1 MKRLDLDM
9 EYLLYAIGITAAGFI
24 YNRYGSEEILPNS
37 IPSLKDL
44 ELQIVELRKR
54 KKDFLLKNNENFF
67 NTIHEYELTQEQRNV
82 VINDSNSSL
91 VIASAGSGKTSTL
104 IAKYLYLIKQLK
116 IKPEQV
122 LILAFSKAIQ
132 LEIKEKIEERGI
144 EGEVKTFHGLGKEI
158 IEFNNNAKVS
168 LGKIAEEDESKLL
181 VTENIQKCIDYA
193 SEIDPSIIHKV
204 IEFKALCPYHRI
216 ETFAKNQDEYNY
228 AISSYPFKRVKGRI
242 GEQTRPLRIPA
253 LQKGVYV
260 ASQEELTIANYLYIN
275 SIDFLYESEFPGDYP
290 YRPDFYYPEINLW
303 HEHFA
308 LDENGKAPDAFE
320 GYEAEV
326 SLKKLRHAESKQN
339 FIYTYSYQVNQG
351 NILQFISDEL
361 DKYGLKP
368 KQRPINEI
376 EARIKEIYNDSS
388 HDLIRNIIKM
398 QKGGPININETASK
412 LDSLSDQFR
421 AQKFKAIYFPIFNA
435 YQKIL
440 QENKDVDFED
450 MINFA
455 ADIIKNNHPKEF
467 NSSSYGNYKW
477 ILVDEFQDT
486 SFCRGRFLK
495 ALRGGGYFGGA
506 KICTVGDDWQSIYRF
521 AGSDLSQVYDFEKQ
535 YCLSNFNFVQDPDNP
550 SKQIKIPLREHQVDK
565 QTLRMSYYHMINAAG
580 TSDLNFLKI
589 PDIETEK
596 FFITKNH
603 RSDKSVVS
611 ISSDFIQRNPNQ
623 IKKNVETLN
632 LLGVDD
638 QDHIINFCE
647 CDNYSYTEIEKI
659 IRKIPKQSHI
669 FLMGRNK
676 HHLEQTEIKKLRKN
690 YPDYTIEETTIHK
703 SKGLEADYIII
714 LGLQEGLKGF
724 PRKMDDDPLIK
735 IFQPKDD
742 QFPDAEERR
751 VMYVAMSR
759 ARYGIYMCFKPTS
772 RSEFLIEI
780 EDIAFNHN
788 IAINMFNF
796 STVTKECPECR
807 KNGNRGTMTPQTNHH
822 QVANTNSDA
831 RIFLT
836 CNYSRK
842 HQDALSCKHTEN
854 DVHCYQCKEIGINS
868 FLSTKKINQEWFVFC
883 PFEKCGLKIP
893 FFEFRSVIQNRRD
906 LSLPYHSK

>member
-9 EYLLYAIGITAAGFI
+9 EYLLYALGITAAGFI

-122 LILAFSKAIQ
+122 LILAFSKPIQ
-132 LEIKEKIEERGI
+132 LEIKEKILARGI
-144 EGEVKTFHGLGKEI
+144 TAEVKTFHGLGKEI
-158 IEFNNNAKVS
+158 IEFNNGSKFS
-168 LGKIAEEDESKLL
+168 LGKIAKEDESKLL
-181 VTENIQKCIDYA
+181 TTENMQKCIDRA
-193 SEIDPSIIHKV
+193 SEIDPLIMHKV
-204 IEFKALCPYHRI
+204 VAFKALCPYHRI

-228 AISSYPFKRVKGRI
+228 AISSYPFKRVKGRV
-242 GEQTRPLRIPA
+242 GEQTRPLVIPA

-260 ASQEELTIANYLYIN
+260 ASQEELTIANFLYIN
-275 SIDFLYESEFPGDYP
+275 SIDFLYETEFPGDYP
-290 YRPDFYYPEINLW
+290 YRPDFYYPEIDLW

-308 LDENGKAPDAFE
+308 LDKNGKAPAAFV

-326 SLKKLRHAESKQN
+326 KLKKLRHEESKQN
-339 FIYTYSYQVNQG
+339 FMYTYSYQVNQG
-351 NILQFISDEL
+351 NILQSISDEL
-361 DKYGLKP
+361 EKNGLKL
-368 KQRPINEI
+368 KQRPIEEI
-376 EARIKEIYNDSS
+376 EARIQEIYKDSS
-388 HDLIRNIIKM
+388 YSLIRSIIKM

-412 LDSLSDQFR
+412 LDLLTDQFR
-421 AQKFKAIYFPIFNA
+421 AQKFKEIYFPIFNA

-440 QENKDVDFED
+440 HENHNIDFED
-450 MINFA
+450 MINLA
-455 ADIIKNNHPKEF
+455 ADLIKNNHPKEL

-477 ILVDEFQDT
+477 ILIDEFQDT
-486 SFCRGRFLK
+486 SFCRGNFLK
-495 ALRGGGYFGGA
+495 SLRGGGHFGGA
-506 KICTVGDDWQSIYRF
+506 KICAVGDDWQSIYRF
-521 AGSDLSQVYDFEKQ
+521 AGSDLSQVYDFNKQ
-535 YCLSNFNFVQDPDNP
+535 YGLSNFNFIQDPHNP
-550 SKQIKIPLREHQVDK
+550 SKQNKIWLKETGVDK
-565 QTLRMSYYHMINAAG
+565 QTLRMSYHHMINAAG
-580 TSDLNFLKI
+580 QNSSNFLKI

-603 RSDKSVVS
+603 RSDKSIVS
-611 ISSDFIQRNPNQ
+611 ISSDFIQVNPNQ
-623 IKKNVETLN
+623 IKKNVKTLD
-632 LLGVDD
+632 LLGVED
-638 QDHIINFCE
+638 QEKIINFCE
-647 CDNYSYTEIEKI
+647 CDNYSYKEIEKI
-659 IRKIPKQSHI
+659 IKKIPKKSHVLI
-669 FLMGRNK
+669 MGRNK
-676 HHLEQTEIKKLRKN
+676 HHLQHTEIKKLQNN
-690 YPDYTIEETTIHK
+690 YADYTIEEATIHR

-714 LGLQEGLKGF
+714 LGLEEGLKGF

-735 IFQPKDD
+735 IFQPQDD

-759 ARYGIYMCFKPTS
+759 ARYGVYMCFKPTS
-772 RSEFLIEI
+772 RSEFLDEI
-780 EDIAFNHN
+780 EAIALSKN
-788 IAINMFNF
+788 IAINIFNF

-807 KNGNRGTMTPQTNHH
+807 KKGNRGTMTPQTNHH
-822 QVANTNSDA
+822 QVANADADA

-836 CNYSRK
+836 CNFSRK
-842 HQDALSCKHTEN
+842 HQDALSCKHTEKN
-854 DVHCYQCKEIGINS
+854 VHCYQCKEVGINS

-883 PFEKCGLKIP
+883 PSSECSLKIP
-893 FFEFRSVIQNRRD
+893 FFDFRNVIQKRKYD
-906 LSLPYHSK
+906 